1 MSYRL
6 PATRVY
12 VRVRRESERR
22 FAKGVCARSR
32 KHKRVIMQPES
43 KCLGNLA
50 CVHTDPRF
58 VQPASCS
65 FHRANLALPINA
77 IYSRQKPRP
86 TKSQVNLFYEL
97 SKLSL
102 LSVPWLAI
110 SKSVLLLFVK
120 SDLIVL
126 STHPRRLVCC
136 HIFFFFFFNNRT
148 PFRWVRILCHGRRDH
163 YR

>member
-50 CVHTDPRF
+50 CVHTDLRF

-102 LSVPWLAI
+102 LSLPWLAI

-136 HIFFFFFFNNRT
+136 HIFFFFNNRT

>member
-12 VRVRRESERR
+12 VRIRRESERR

-32 KHKRVIMQPES
+32 KHKRAIMQPES

-50 CVHTDPRF
+50 CVHTDLRF

-102 LSVPWLAI
+102 RSLPWLAI
-110 SKSVLLLFVK
+110 SKGVLLLFAK

-126 STHPRRLVCC
+126 STRL
-136 HIFFFFFFNNRT
+136 
-148 PFRWVRILCHGRRDH
+148 
-163 YR
+163 